1 MQVLQEGYMSL
12 RVLKSI
18 LHRAAVGS
26 ILFNTCASSNVQEFA
41 LIFDLVV
48 GFSEVFCDIC
58 KSKSFVEILGIEDG

>member
-1 MQVLQEGYMSL
+1 MSL

-18 LHRAAVGS
+18 LHRAAVYVGS

-48 GFSEVFCDIC
+48 GFSEVF
-58 KSKSFVEILGIEDG
+58 